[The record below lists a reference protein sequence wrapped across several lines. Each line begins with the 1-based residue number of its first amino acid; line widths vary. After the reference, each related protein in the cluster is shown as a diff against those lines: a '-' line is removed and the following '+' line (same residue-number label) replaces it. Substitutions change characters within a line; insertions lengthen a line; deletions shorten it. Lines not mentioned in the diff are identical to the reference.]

1 MFLFS
6 IDICSSLLL
15 YPVFFCFKCHILFRL
30 SVRALDGDF
39 TKLAHHFLFKWIVLH
54 RLFGLLLAYRHISQ
68 CECIDAMMHCTQ
80 TRIYANCLAEM
91 LGERSGQRSE
101 EHTSELQSLM
111 RDSYAVFCVQEN
123 QNDENKTKLI

>member
-1 MFLFS
+1 MLLYSFNISNS
-6 IDICSSLLL
+6 IIS
-15 YPVFFCFKCHILFRL
+15 YPVFIRFKSHIILER
-30 SVRALDGDF
+30 SDRALDDGC
-39 TKLAHHFLFKWIVLH
+39 TKLAHHFLYKWIVLH

-80 TRIYANCLAEM
+80 TRIDANCLTEM